1 MPHFL
6 INNKIKLS
14 GFVDGNPV
22 ATFIIDAD
30 HRVVCWN
37 KACEVLTGIAA
48 ERVVGTKD
56 HWRAFY
62 ASERPTMADLILD
75 GAGEKDIQY
84 FYQDKFHPSV
94 LIDGACE
101 AEDFF
106 ADFGDKGRWLHFTA
120 APIIDDED
128 KVVGAI
134 ETLQDITERRLAEAA
149 LRDKEAFVSQVVE
162 SNSVPTMVI
171 DHEHRI
177 THWNRACEAL
187 TGLPADSVRFS
198 RDHWHPSFADAR
210 PFLADLVLDGAIEAD
225 FHRFYRGNLR
235 KSTLVD
241 GAFEAEEFVEGAD
254 GVGKWLF
261 FTATA
266 LRSRDGAV
274 IGAIETMQDVTERR
288 LAEETLRESEERYRQ
303 LSLTDSLT
311 QLSNARQF
319 HLALEQEMERCARYR
334 RPLTLLIVDVDDFKQ
349 VNDTWGHAEGN
360 RVLQTLASIIQSCLR
375 HTDSAYRYGGEE
387 FAVLMPETDSA
398 AGVMFGERLRVCFT
412 ENPPILS
419 DGTKLNVSISISIG
433 VTEYSPG
440 DDAHSLFCRADDG
453 MYQAKRLGKNR
464 VVVVEPPSG
473 P

>member
-6 INNKIKLS
+6 INHKIKLS

-22 ATFIIDAD
+22 ATFIVDAE

-37 KACEVLTGIAA
+37 KACEALTGIAA
-48 ERVVGTKD
+48 ERVVGTRD

-62 ASERPTMADLILD
+62 ATERPTMADLILD
-75 GAGEKDIQY
+75 GGKEAEIQY
-84 FYQDKFHPSV
+84 FYQDKFQASA
-94 LIDGACE
+94 LIEGACE

-106 ADFGDKGRWLHFTA
+106 ADFGSNGRWLHFTA
-120 APIIDDED
+120 APILDDD
-128 KVVGAI
+128 GNMVGAI

-171 DHEHRI
+171 DCEHRI

-187 TGLPADSVRFS
+187 TGLPADRVRFS

-210 PFLADLVLDGAIEAD
+210 PFLADLVLDGVIEAD

-235 KSTLVD
+235 KSTLVE
-241 GAFEAEEFVEGAD
+241 GAFETEEFVQGAD

-261 FTATA
+261 FTASA

-288 LAEETLRESEERYRQ
+288 LAEESLRESEERYRQ

-319 HLALEQEMERCARYR
+319 HLALDQEMERCARYR
-334 RPLTLLIVDVDDFKQ
+334 RQLCLLIVDVDDFKL

-360 RVLQTLASIIQSCLR
+360 RVLQTLAGVIQSCLR
-375 HTDSAYRYGGEE
+375 QSDSAYRYGGEE
-387 FAVLMPETDSA
+387 FAVLMPETDA
-398 AGVMFGERLRVCFT
+398 PAGVLFGERLRACFA
-412 ENPPILS
+412 ESSPVLS
-419 DGTKLNVSISISIG
+419 DGTVLSVSISIG
-433 VTEYSPG
+433 VTAYCPG

>member
-6 INNKIKLS
+6 IDNKIKLS

-22 ATFIIDAD
+22 ATFIIDAG

-37 KACEVLTGIAA
+37 KACEALTGIAA
-48 ERVVGTKD
+48 ERVLGSPD

-62 ASERPTMADLILD
+62 ASERPTMADLIVD
-75 GAGEKDIQY
+75 GARDTEIRY
-84 FYQDKFHPSV
+84 FYQDKFQPSS

-106 ADFGDKGRWLHFTA
+106 AEFGADGCWLHFTA
-120 APIIDDED
+120 APILDDAGQ
-128 KVVGAI
+128 VVGAI
-134 ETLQDITERRLAEAA
+134 ETLQDITERRCAEAA
-149 LRDKEAFVSQVVE
+149 LREKEAFVSQVVE

-171 DHEHRI
+171 DSEHRI

-187 TGLPADSVRFS
+187 TGLPAEHVRYS
-198 RDHWHPSFADAR
+198 RVHWHPSFTDAR

-225 FHRFYRGNLR
+225 FHRFYRGDLR
-235 KSTLVD
+235 KSSLVD
-241 GAFEAEEFVEGAD
+241 GAFEAEEFVQGSDGA
-254 GVGKWLF
+254 GKWLF

-266 LRSRDGAV
+266 LRSRDGEV

-288 LAEETLRESEERYRQ
+288 LAEESLRESEERYRR

-319 HLALEQEMERCARYR
+319 HLALDQELGRCARYR
-334 RPLTLLIVDVDDFKQ
+334 RPLCLLIVDVDDFKQ
-349 VNDTWGHAEGN
+349 VNDTWGHAEGD
-360 RVLQTLASIIQSCLR
+360 RVLQTLAGLIQSGLR
-375 HTDSAYRYGGEE
+375 QTDSAYRYGGEE
-387 FAVLMPETDSA
+387 FAVLMPETDAA
-398 AGVMFGERLRVCFT
+398 AGVGFGERMRLLFA
-412 ENPPILS
+412 ENPPTLS
-419 DGTKLNVSISISIG
+419 CGTVLPVSISIG
-433 VTEYSPG
+433 ATEYRPG